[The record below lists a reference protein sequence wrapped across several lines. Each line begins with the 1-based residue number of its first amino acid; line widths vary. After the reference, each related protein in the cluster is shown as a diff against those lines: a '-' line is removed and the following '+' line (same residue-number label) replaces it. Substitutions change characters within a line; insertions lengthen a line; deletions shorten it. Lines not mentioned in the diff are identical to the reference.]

1 MNKHRTRRVKMS
13 RKKTYKKNLEN
24 EMAYHEVFYDK
35 RGKPIHVSYESTAD
49 EIGSSNDEVSE
60 LIEQVLKVKKSLRK
74 DATY

>member
-13 RKKTYKKNLEN
+13 RKKTYRKNLEN

-35 RGKPIHVSYESTAD
+35 RGKPVHVSYEGVID
-49 EIGSSNDEVSE
+49 EINSSNDEVSE
-60 LIEQVLKVKKSLRK
+60 LIEQVLKVKKRLRE